1 MIEVSN
7 LLKTFDGGKVRA
19 VDEISFQVPAGQVLT
34 LLGPSGCGKT
44 TTMRSVA
51 GLEKPDSGEIQIGE
65 RVVFAPA
72 KRVNLR
78 PNQRKVGM
86 VFQSYAIWPHMTVY
100 NNVSYPLKGNR
111 LDRGTIKERTMR
123 ALRLV
128 GLEELAARRAP
139 NLSGGQQQRVALA
152 RALVAE
158 PEVLLLDE
166 PLSNLDA
173 KLRDTM
179 RQEIRE
185 LQQTLGITTLYV
197 THDQTEALA
206 ISDLVAVMS
215 KGRIIDF
222 GPPDRIYSR
231 PRSRAVAEF
240 IGMANVVEA
249 TGVRRDGSNYEG
261 QSNLGPITFFADSP
275 PGDRCSILVRLEDIE
290 LVGEQSAGMPNVWP
304 AKVVSSLYLGGY
316 VECVFEVGGQRINA
330 QVSRRNRPTEGTTV
344 NVRVDPSS
352 CYVLPE
358 DDDEDVPSG
367 AFDPEGAASA
377 RAVTA

>member
-1 MIEVSN
+1 
-7 LLKTFDGGKVRA
+7 
-19 VDEISFQVPAGQVLT
+19 
-34 LLGPSGCGKT
+34 
-44 TTMRSVA
+44 
-51 GLEKPDSGEIQIGE
+51 
-65 RVVFAPA
+65 
-72 KRVNLR
+72 
-78 PNQRKVGM
+78 
-86 VFQSYAIWPHMTVY
+86 
-100 NNVSYPLKGNR
+100 
-111 LDRGTIKERTMR
+111 MR

-158 PEVLLLDE
+158 PEILLLDE

-185 LQQTLGITTLYV
+185 LQQKLGITTLYV

-222 GPPDRIYSR
+222 GAPDRIYSR

-240 IGMANVVEA
+240 IGMANIVET
-249 TGVRRDGSNYEG
+249 TGIRRVGANYEG
-261 QSNLGPITFFADSP
+261 QSILGPITFDAERS
-275 PGDRCSILVRLEDIE
+275 PGDTCSILVRLEDIE
-290 LVGEQSAGMPNVWP
+290 LVGEEAVGMPNVWP

-316 VECVFEVGGQRINA
+316 VECVFEIGGQRINA
-330 QVSRRNRPTEGTTV
+330 QVSRRDRPTEGTTV

-367 AFDPEGAASA
+367 AIDPEGAAST

>member
-139 NLSGGQQQRVALA
+139 NLSGGQQQRGALA

-222 GPPDRIYSR
+222 RAPERIYSE
-231 PRSRAVAEF
+231 PSSRFVAEF
-240 IGMANVVEA
+240 IGLANVIRTWQVTTSPEEGSFSGA
-249 TGVRRDGSNYEG
+249 TAM
-261 QSNLGPITFFADSP
+261 GPMTFTHAAAAAV
-275 PGDRCSILVRLEDIE
+275 GDETSVLVRLEDVEILDE
-290 LVGEQSAGMPNVWP
+290 RP
-304 AKVVSSLYLGGY
+304 AEAENAWEGKVVSALFLGTHFD
-316 VECVFEVGGQRINA
+316 CVIEVGQERLRAQAVRSANLETGDVVWVRILPRCA
-330 QVSRRNRPTEGTTV
+330 VG
-344 NVRVDPSS
+344 
-352 CYVLPE
+352 LPE
-358 DDDEDVPSG
+358 DDVQGNDVAEQDEVD
-367 AFDPEGAASA
+367 EK
-377 RAVTA
+377 